1 MDFLQKVS
9 FCNFI
14 RNNPWLFS
22 SCWRKKVGIA
32 VTSYILLFTLNCVQN
47 ITKCPLETLKLKME
61 CEDTKEETQIK
72 NQALLGIIAIS
83 SSNSLAG
90 KSLEFFNILVSY
102 RSNGSYTLTNGTV
115 RKFANN
121 SKCSSTIQNSAL
133 NRAAQKHTENMI
145 LLNYFDHTG
154 KDGSTPSTRVKA
166 EGLNVSL
173 VGENIAA
180 GQTTAESAFDSW
192 WNSSG
197 HRSNMENCSYTH
209 VGIGYASKSSIN
221 ASARYSDYWTNVFAA
236 IK

>member
-1 MDFLQKVS
+1 MEFLQKVS

-22 SCWRKKVGIA
+22 ACWRKKVGTA
-32 VTSYILLFTLNCVQN
+32 VTSYILLFILNCVQN
-47 ITKCPLETLKLKME
+47 ITKCPLDTLKLKIK
-61 CEDTKEETQIK
+61 CDDTKEETQTK
-72 NQALLGIIAIS
+72 NQALLGIVAIS
-83 SSNSLAG
+83 TSNSLSG
-90 KSLEFFNILVSY
+90 KALEFFNILSSY
-102 RSNGSYTLTNGTV
+102 RTNGSYTLANGTV

-121 SKCSSTIQNSAL
+121 SKCSNTNQNSAL

-145 LLNYFDHTG
+145 QLNYFDHTG

-197 HRSNMENCSYTH
+197 HRSNMENCAYTH
-209 VGIGYASKSSIN
+209 VGIGYATNTISSAN
-221 ASARYSDYWTNVFAA
+221 YSDYWTNVFAA